1 MLSVKREPEADA
13 SDDTNP
19 YAWRQAPGPLQ
30 PAQLL
35 LAAPDDSDDDVVIPK
50 RAMLTKP
57 RLASVVNRT
66 QDDSDDDVVITRRAV
81 LPKAHLGSAAIRPQ
95 HDSDDDKV
103 IQKPRVSSVPTKT
116 TAEQFMVDR
125 MAFLK
130 READA
135 REAKVVAERADFN
148 IRNPGI
154 QEEYMFM
161 VNNFY
166 TGDLKKTDEGAN
178 RMMQYMVNVRLNP
191 RNLRR
196 ETADRHAAVAIAI
209 PAYVSGVYFVEGYM
223 YLNIHKYPSFY
234 EHMTADKQKMTLT
247 SKRLCTFF
255 SGDRTNIEKSFSSYR
270 RYAGLL
276 YYTHKL
282 EDEIEAGAASLYSTA
297 NTVSY
302 MLSVS
307 IQLVNNQ
314 FNIVFYPEITR
325 ESVQQY
331 VATKVLAAIGKVRD
345 KSDLRMQFCRA
356 VADYAEEVFYDDDA
370 AVLKALQAMLHNV
383 MLVQESTIKRRLQAV
398 LDREVVNADD

>member
-1 MLSVKREPEADA
+1 MLSVKREREADS
-13 SDDTNP
+13 SDDSDP
-19 YAWRQAPGPLQ
+19 YPWRQAPGPLQ

-35 LAAPDDSDDDVVIPK
+35 LAAPDDSDDDVVIPR
-50 RAMLTKP
+50 RAVLTKP

-81 LPKAHLGSAAIRPQ
+81 LPKAHL

-125 MAFLK
+125 MATLK

-135 REAKVVAERADFN
+135 REAKVVAERAEFN
-148 IRNPGI
+148 MRNPGI
-154 QEEYMFM
+154 KEEYMFM

-166 TGDLKKTDEGAN
+166 RADLIKTERDAN
-178 RMMQYMVNVRLNP
+178 LMMQYMVNVRSDP

-234 EHMTADKQKMTLT
+234 EHMNADKQKMTLT

-255 SGDRTNIEKSFSSYR
+255 CGDRTNIEKSFSSYR

-331 VATKVLAAIGKVRD
+331 VVTKVLAAIGKTSD
-345 KSDLRMQFCRA
+345 TSDLRMQFCRA

-383 MLVQESTIKRRLQAV
+383 MLVQESTIQRRLRAV
-398 LDREVVNADD
+398 LAREVVNAD

>member
-1 MLSVKREPEADA
+1 MLSVKREREADS
-13 SDDTNP
+13 SDDSDP
-19 YAWRQAPGPLQ
+19 YPWRQAPGPLQ

-35 LAAPDDSDDDVVIPK
+35 LAAPDDSDDDVVIPR
-50 RAMLTKP
+50 RAVLTKP

-81 LPKAHLGSAAIRPQ
+81 LPKAHL

-135 REAKVVAERADFN
+135 IEAKAVAERADFN

-166 TGDLKKTDEGAN
+166 RGDLKKTDEGAN
-178 RMMQYMVNVRLNP
+178 RMMQYMVNVRSDP

-234 EHMTADKQKMTLT
+234 EHMNADKQKMTLT

-331 VATKVLAAIGKVRD
+331 VVTKVLAAIGKTSD
-345 KSDLRMQFCRA
+345 TSDLRMQFCRA
-356 VADYAEEVFYDDDA
+356 VADYAEEVFYDEDA

-398 LDREVVNADD
+398 LDREVVNADA